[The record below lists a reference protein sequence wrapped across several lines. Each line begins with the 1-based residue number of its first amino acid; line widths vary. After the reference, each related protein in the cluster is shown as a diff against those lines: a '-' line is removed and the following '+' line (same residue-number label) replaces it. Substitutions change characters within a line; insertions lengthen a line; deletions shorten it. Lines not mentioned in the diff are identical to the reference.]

1 MICNAGI
8 LADVNGNDNIIKRE
22 ESQADFAQYKFKGLK
37 KVAVKQDK
45 VTERITGLSEI
56 LESAND
62 NQQIYRTQT
71 QFKRDI

>member
-71 QFKRDI
+71 